1 MKSTTRLVLR
11 VSCIL
16 TTFIC
21 VAALAQQQQPAP
33 QESKTKLESFQRQ
46 TGTVFVKGYSD
57 IAKIN
62 SLGSVG
68 VTAMEFTDATSKKR
82 QTGIVIEVTE
92 GGRLE
97 RSNRSFID
105 YDEIDPLLSGIDYI
119 ATVKPDATKL
129 SNFEATYKTK
139 GDLAVTTFSSSSG
152 KIEATVK
159 SGSIGAADAYISLQQ
174 LNQLSMAIQQAKSI
188 LDSLK

>member
-1 MKSTTRLVLR
+1 
-11 VSCIL
+11 
-16 TTFIC
+16 
-21 VAALAQQQQPAP
+21 
-33 QESKTKLESFQRQ
+33 
-46 TGTVFVKGYSD
+46 
-57 IAKIN
+57 
-62 SLGSVG
+62 
-68 VTAMEFTDATSKKR
+68 MEFTDATSKKR